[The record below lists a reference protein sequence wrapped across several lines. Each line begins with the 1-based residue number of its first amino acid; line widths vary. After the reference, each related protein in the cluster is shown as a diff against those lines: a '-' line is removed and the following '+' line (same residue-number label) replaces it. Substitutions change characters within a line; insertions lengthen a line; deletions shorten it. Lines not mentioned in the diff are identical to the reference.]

1 MSLMVMINVL
11 LLLLIVAIFHD
22 DYDEMHAYDHLFVLS
37 ETVGYFTHTHTHT
50 HTDIYYIYIILTHCA
65 FILTYVTSVHDPY
78 WGTMATKSQI
88 PSAKKEASAI

>member
-50 HTDIYYIYIILTHCA
+50 HTHRYILYIYYSDSLCIYSDLRYICA
-65 FILTYVTSVHDPY
+65 
-78 WGTMATKSQI
+78 
-88 PSAKKEASAI
+88 